1 MLNALQQT
9 GTSIRERAYQLP
21 VPPIARSIAEVLV
34 RIGQNFFRN
43 DGTHMAAGVAY
54 YSFFSLFPLVLAIIA
69 ISSFFISTESTQERI
84 TEFIANQ
91 VPGSAGRNL
100 IDFIDSTLEGE
111 LGVRAIGV
119 ISLIGLLWA
128 GRAVLG
134 AVHRVVNRA
143 WRIPEPPHFITQQMG
158 QLGVAFA
165 LGSIFFL
172 TVAIGI
178 LGRLITQAE
187 AAAHTELLH
196 TATAIGV
203 NALSILM
210 SVGTFT
216 FIYKYVTDVKL
227 LWVTALAGGV
237 AAGLLFE
244 GAKLAFVFYLD
255 RFANF
260 DRVYGGV
267 STAAILMLWFYVIGI
282 IIVVGAEVAAEF
294 RRSRAAGR
302 LDWKWRPVRGGLGPV
317 LERPSFP
324 RVYR

>member
-1 MLNALQQT
+1 MLNTLRGT
-9 GTSIRERAYQLP
+9 GGSIREWAYQLP
-21 VPPIARSIAEVLV
+21 APPIVRSAVELLV
-34 RIGQNFFRN
+34 RIVQNFFRN

-54 YSFFSLFPLVLAIIA
+54 YSFFSLFPLVLGIIA
-69 ISSFFISTESTQERI
+69 IASFLVPTESAQDRV
-84 TEFIANQ
+84 TEFVANQ
-91 VPGSAGRNL
+91 VPGAAGRFL
-100 IDFIDSTLEGE
+100 IGFIDSTLEGE

-119 ISLIGLLWA
+119 ISLIGLFWA

-158 QLGVAFA
+158 QLGVAVA
-165 LGSIFFL
+165 IGSVFFL
-172 TVAIGI
+172 TLAIGT

-187 AAAHTELLH
+187 EAFHNEFIH
-196 TATAIGV
+196 SVTAIGV
-203 NALSILM
+203 NVLSVLT

-244 GAKLAFVFYLD
+244 GAKLAFVLYLD

-267 STAAILMLWFYVIGI
+267 STVAILMLWFYVVGI

-294 RRSRAAGR
+294 RRSRAAGI

-317 LERPSFP
+317 LERPTFP